1 MIFSKSETILIIL
14 SSLFRE
20 KRDNKLDEN
29 YNNRIQSFSNE
40 PSINMHHRV
49 WISTIFLRLISPLL
63 HRKAYIP
70 VFLSSDSLPCL
81 FVSRLM
87 NAKLPCKTKALP
99 PPSPPGI
106 RHLFIHRSLF
116 AGKEKERENESKREN
131 KVKVN
136 PLVSIVPTL
145 QLVIITEK

>member
-1 MIFSKSETILIIL
+1 MLKIVIFSKSETILIIL

-99 PPSPPGI
+99 PPLSA
-106 RHLFIHRSLF
+106 RHSSFIYPSLIV
-116 AGKEKERENESKREN
+116 RRKREGERVGVRERT
-131 KVKVN
+131 K
-136 PLVSIVPTL
+136 
-145 QLVIITEK
+145 

>member
-20 KRDNKLDEN
+20 KKDNKLDEN

-99 PPSPPGI
+99 PPPFRPAFVIYLSIAHCSP
-106 RHLFIHRSLF
+106 
-116 AGKEKERENESKREN
+116 EKRRRERMRVRERT
-131 KVKVN
+131 K
-136 PLVSIVPTL
+136 
-145 QLVIITEK
+145 